1 MFQPSCNYFFLCVKH
16 VVACGSS
23 ESVYRAYK
31 NIDTLKNDSSFKP
44 WILRIVHNTAVEM
57 IRKNENITPVDELP
71 EKASWKEEE
80 DTVSRLTLREAVES
94 LKSPYDTVVI
104 LFYYE
109 NLKLLL
115 LEI

>member
-1 MFQPSCNYFFLCVKH
+1 MDRDDFFFFLRICERAMYSLALSVLRNEED
-16 VVACGSS
+16 ASDAIS

-71 EKASWKEEE
+71 ETASWKEEE
-80 DTVSRLTLREAVES
+80 ERLWRMIYRS
-94 LKSPYDTVVI
+94 
-104 LFYYE
+104 
-109 NLKLLL
+109 
-115 LEI
+115 